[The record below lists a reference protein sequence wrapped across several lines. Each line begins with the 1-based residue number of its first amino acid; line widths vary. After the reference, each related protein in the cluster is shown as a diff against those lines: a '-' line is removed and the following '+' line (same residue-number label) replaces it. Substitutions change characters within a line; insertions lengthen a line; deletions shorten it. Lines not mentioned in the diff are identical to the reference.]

1 MGVKGEIR
9 STNVPSTG
17 FRIAAALNAIVQRA
31 GTHSAV
37 CACARAPAPGEGR
50 SDSRTPLRRRGQ
62 RRERAREAAAAGP
75 RNDGDAELVTRSRN
89 LADGRWDLKSE
100 GEQSGE
106 PEPDFY
112 PH

>member
-9 STNVPSTG
+9 STNVPSSG
-17 FRIAAALNAIVQRA
+17 FRIAAALSAIVQRT
-31 GTHSAV
+31 GTHSGV

-89 LADGRWDLKSE
+89 LVDGRWDLKSE